1 MMARRPERGDRRP
14 PGSVRIIGGRWRGR
28 RLPVAEAEGL
38 RPTTDRIR
46 ETLFNWL
53 RPYLAGSRVADLFA
67 GTGILGIEAL
77 SRGAASAL
85 FVEQDRRLARGIE
98 RRLETLGAGGCRVL
112 AADAYRLLAGGEP
125 EPFDVVFLD
134 PPYGHG
140 RLDELCKL
148 LADRGWLADDA
159 LLYLEHDRRS
169 PPRLPPG
176 LEPRREKTAG
186 NVRFVLLERTEPTG
200 GAL

>member
-1 MMARRPERGDRRP
+1 MVPRPERGARRP
-14 PGSVRIIGGRWRGR
+14 PGSVRITGGRWRGR
-28 RLPVAEAEGL
+28 RLAVAGGEGL

-53 RPYLAGSRVADLFA
+53 RPRLAGARVADLFA
-67 GTGILGIEAL
+67 GTGILGMEAL
-77 SRGAASAL
+77 SRAAASAL
-85 FVEQDRRLARGIE
+85 FVERDRRLARAIE
-98 RRLETLGAGGCRVL
+98 RSLAELGADHARVQS
-112 AADAYRLLAGGEP
+112 ADAYRLLARGEP

-140 RLDELCKL
+140 RLDELCTL
-148 LADRGWLADDA
+148 LAGRGWLADEA
-159 LLYLEHDRRS
+159 LVYLEHDRRA

-176 LEPRREKTAG
+176 LEVRREKTAG
-186 NVRFVLLERTEPTG
+186 NVRFVLLEKTQPTG

>member
-1 MMARRPERGDRRP
+1 MARRPERGDRRP

-46 ETLFNWL
+46 ETLFNGL
-53 RPYLAGSRVADLFA
+53 RPQLAGSRVADLFA

-85 FVEQDRRLARGIE
+85 FVERDRRLARAIE
-98 RRLETLGAGGCRVL
+98 NSLNTLVAGGCRVL

-140 RLDELCKL
+140 RLDELCTL
-148 LADRGWLADDA
+148 LAGRGWLADDA
-159 LLYLEHDRRS
+159 LVYLEHDRRS

-176 LEPRREKTAG
+176 LETRREKTAG
-186 NVRFVLLERTEPTG
+186 NVRFVLLGRTEPTG